1 MSSAQGEQR
10 SAVEA
15 MDVNAR
21 FRAVFDQSSQFAG
34 ILSLDG
40 AVLDAN
46 KTSLQICGYAREEV
60 IGRPFWE
67 TPWWRHDKTVQAKI
81 RRASA
86 RAAQGLPYREE
97 LSYIWAD
104 NSEHM
109 VDFSLNPIRNDRG
122 GIVFLHPT
130 GLDITDRKLT
140 EERIRKLTENLE
152 VEVSARTSELE
163 NRNFDVLRQSALL
176 RVLSHRLMEVQDSE
190 RRRISRELHD
200 SAGQLLSVLT
210 VNLAAITRQTKDIA
224 PNISERADES
234 HQIARQIMQEIRTM
248 SYLLHP
254 PLLEEGG
261 LATALEVYVAG
272 LNARGGL
279 DIQLMIP
286 ENFPRFSDDLEL
298 AVFRVAQECLTNIH
312 RHSGSKTACIRLA
325 HAGQNVLIDVED
337 QGRGI
342 PAEKLA
348 GIQGQR
354 SGVGITGMRERVRH
368 LKGVM
373 EIRSHKGGTKISVK
387 LPANFTP
394 RELDSVL
401 EEVRAAK

>member
-1 MSSAQGEQR
+1 MSSAQGEHP
-10 SAVEA
+10 STFEA
-15 MDVNAR
+15 TDANAR

-40 AVLDAN
+40 VVLDAN
-46 KTSLQICGYAREEV
+46 KTSLQICGYTREQV

-86 RAAQGLPYREE
+86 QAAQGLPYREE
-97 LSYIWAD
+97 LSYAWAD
-104 NSEHM
+104 NSEHV
-109 VDFSLNPIRNDRG
+109 VDFSLYPIRNDRG
-122 GIVFLHPT
+122 DIVFLHPT

-140 EERIRKLTENLE
+140 EERIRRLTENLE
-152 VEVSARTSELE
+152 SEVSARTNELE
-163 NRNFDVLRQSALL
+163 NRNSDVMRQSSLL

-312 RHSGSKTACIRLA
+312 RHSGSKTAA
-325 HAGQNVLIDVED
+325 VELRISGDEVTLEVRD
-337 QGRGI
+337 QGSGI
-342 PAEKLA
+342 APEKLA
-348 GIQGQR
+348 EIETHG
-354 SGVGITGMRERVRH
+354 SGVGIQGMRERLRPFDGH
-368 LKGVM
+368 M
-373 EIRSHKGGTKISVK
+373 RIASSSSGTAVSATFAIPKS
-387 LPANFTP
+387 
-394 RELDSVL
+394 
-401 EEVRAAK
+401 RAAARS